1 MYPLGSSY
9 ATKFDNSCSWDFDDE
24 FVRNIVIFRVDNS
37 SSSHTDNR
45 NNFLVLYE
53 SSTYGIHRNFGSQE
67 KKN

>member
-9 ATKFDNSCSWDFDDE
+9 ATKFDSSCSWDFDGE